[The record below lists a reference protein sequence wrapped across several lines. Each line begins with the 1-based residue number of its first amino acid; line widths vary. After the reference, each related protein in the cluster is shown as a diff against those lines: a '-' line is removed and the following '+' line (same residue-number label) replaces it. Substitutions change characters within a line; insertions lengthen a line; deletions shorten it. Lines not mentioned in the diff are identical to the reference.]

1 MNKSLIKFIA
11 QQGGKLFLITIG
23 ILLLHGFN
31 IDLLPSAISSLAYDY
46 REFRFLYIL
55 TYLPEWAYPL
65 LTIFQVWWIYK
76 YIIKQIVK

>member
-23 ILLLHGFN
+23 IFLLHGFN
-31 IDLLPSAISSLAYDY
+31 IELPNAISSFAYDN
-46 REFRFLYIL
+46 REFSFLYIL
-55 TYLPEWAYPL
+55 TYLPDWAYPL